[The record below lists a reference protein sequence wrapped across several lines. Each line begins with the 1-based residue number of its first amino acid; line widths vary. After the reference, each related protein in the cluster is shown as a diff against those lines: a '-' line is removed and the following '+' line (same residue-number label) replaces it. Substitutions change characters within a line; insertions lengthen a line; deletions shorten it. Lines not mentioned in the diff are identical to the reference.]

1 MNTKTNQQ
9 IGNSNQ
15 QIISTNSAIIWRSQ
29 GRLINIPQPSVMGI
43 INITP
48 DSYIKESRIDDEKNL
63 IQKAAFMLEHG
74 AAILD
79 IGAAS
84 SRPGAVPPDLNTE
97 MSRIKWAVQ
106 CLHNTFPDAIISIDT
121 WRSAVAELAI
131 NEGAHII
138 NDISAGEMDPGLP
151 ELAARLKI
159 PYIWMHM
166 RGTPETM
173 QDQTDYKNIIL
184 DILDYFL
191 DKKNKFH
198 NLGITDQMID
208 PGFGFAKTL
217 EQNYAILR
225 DLPIFKMLKL
235 PILVGISRKSMI
247 TRLLDIKAEEALPA
261 TSALHMVALQ
271 HGASL
276 LRAHDVKEAYQTIQL
291 FKQLDL

>member
-9 IGNSNQ
+9 ITEINQDNVSNNP
-15 QIISTNSAIIWRSQ
+15 TIIWRSQ
-29 GRLINIPQPSVMGI
+29 GRLINISQPSVMGI
-43 INITP
+43 LNITP
-48 DSYIKESRIDDEKNL
+48 DSYFEESRIKDEQNL
-63 IQKAAFMLEHG
+63 IEKAALMLENG

-97 MSRIKWAVQ
+97 MSRIKWAIQ
-106 CLHNTFPDAIISIDT
+106 CLHNTFPEAIISVDT
-121 WRSAVAELAI
+121 WRSDVAELAV

-138 NDISAGEMDPGLP
+138 NDISAGELDPNLP
-151 ELAARLKI
+151 ALAARLKI

-166 RGTPETM
+166 RGTPQFM
-173 QDQTDYKNIIL
+173 QSHTTYNDIVL

-191 DKKNKFH
+191 DKKIKFH
-198 NLGITDQMID
+198 EMGIVDQMID

-217 EQNYAILR
+217 DQNFTL
-225 DLPIFKMLKL
+225 LKNLSIFQMVKL

-247 TRLLDIKAEEALPA
+247 TRLLNIKSEDALPA

-271 HGASL
+271 HGASI
-276 LRAHDVKEAYQTIQL
+276 LRVHDVKEAYQVIQL
-291 FKQLDL
+291 FKQLH